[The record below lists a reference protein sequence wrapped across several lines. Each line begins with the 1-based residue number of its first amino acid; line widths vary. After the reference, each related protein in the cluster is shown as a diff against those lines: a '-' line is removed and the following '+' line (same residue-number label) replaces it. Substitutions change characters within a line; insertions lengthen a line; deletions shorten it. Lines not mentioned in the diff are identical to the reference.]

1 VWEISIN
8 VYLTRENI
16 ALIIGSILIVWGYL
30 MDSLIGN
37 IVGLVGLIMIYYAV
51 FYSDLKEWIRS
62 KRE

>member
-1 VWEISIN
+1 MWEISIN